1 MKSFFKYLLVL
12 LSGFII
18 LFLLLFL
25 AVSALGSSEPA
36 VPDEAYL
43 DISLS
48 GTLPDYAP
56 ADPLQELTQSRPLSL
71 QSLRDVLEK
80 AAVDERI
87 QATVIHFNFP
97 QLGLAQVQELREAI
111 RRYRE
116 SGKKIYAQLPMGFTR
131 DYLVAAACDSVF
143 MPETANLFLTG
154 ISSEVT
160 HYKDLLD
167 KIGVEAEY
175 VHAGTYKTAPE
186 QYTRSKAS
194 DAQKEVLNRVLDQ
207 VFDSILE
214 MVAVSRDL
222 SREQVRELIDKISG
236 FTGDMALEAGLIDGA
251 RPLQLL
257 TDRFDDN
264 GWEKISARHYARIPA
279 SSLGIRNQERIVVI
293 EIQGVIAGGAN
304 SSDPF
309 LGTVAGSDDIIRDI
323 RKAAR
328 SRSTKAIILRI
339 DSPGGSAIHSDA
351 IYEAVKSA
359 AEKKPVIATIGD
371 YGASGGYYVALAAD
385 TVIANPL
392 SLVGSIG
399 VYAGKFNLSDLNKKV
414 GIGIDH
420 LSRGENATLFS
431 TNSRWTPSERKLM
444 QGLINRFY
452 RYFVQITA
460 DHRRMSYEQ
469 ADGVARGR
477 VWTGIDGLQN
487 RLLDAEGTFYTAV
500 DIAKQKAGIA
510 AETSVRL
517 AYFPREKKL
526 FAELFSFMS
535 RAGDMLNLW
544 ENPLEKLVRNYQNK
558 TLLIVPYKISWQ

>member
-12 LSGFII
+12 LSGFVI

-25 AVSALGSSEPA
+25 IISSLSSQEPT
-36 VPDEAYL
+36 VPGDAYL

-56 ADPLQELTQSRPLSL
+56 ADPFQELTRSRPLSL

-80 AAVDERI
+80 AAVDDRI
-87 QATVIHFNFP
+87 HATLISFNFP

-111 RRYRE
+111 GRYRE

-160 HYKDLLD
+160 HYKELLD

-186 QYTRSKAS
+186 QYTRSSAS
-194 DAQKEVLNRVLDQ
+194 EAQKEVLNRVLDQ
-207 VFDSILE
+207 AFDTILQ
-214 MVAVSRDL
+214 MVADSRGL
-222 SREQVRELIDKISG
+222 SREQVRMLIDDVSG
-236 FTGDMALEAGLIDGA
+236 FTGETALGAGLTDGA
-251 RPLQLL
+251 RSLTAL
-257 TDRFDDN
+257 TDRFEDK
-264 GWEKISARHYARIPA
+264 GWEKISAGHYARIPA
-279 SSLGIRNQERIVVI
+279 SSLGIRNEERIAVI

-304 SSDPF
+304 STDPF

-385 TVIANPL
+385 TIIANPL

-399 VYAGKFNLSDLNKKV
+399 VFAGKFSLSGLNKKV
-414 GIGIDH
+414 GITVDH
-420 LSRGENATLFS
+420 MARGRNATLFS
-431 TNSRWTPSERKLM
+431 TSRGWTPSERKLM

-460 DHRRMSYEQ
+460 SHRRLSYEQ
-469 ADGVARGR
+469 ADAIARGR
-477 VWTGIDGLQN
+477 VWTGIDGMQN
-487 RLLDAEGTFYTAV
+487 SLLDTQGTFYTAV
-500 DIAKQKAGIA
+500 ALAKQKAGIPG
-510 AETSVRL
+510 ETSVRL

-535 RAGDMLNLW
+535 RAGDMLSLW
-544 ENPLEKLVRNYQNK
+544 GNPLEKLVERYQNK
-558 TLLIVPYKISWQ
+558 TLLIVPYKISWR